1 MLFLC
6 EHFCLLTY
14 LCNSYIFYVEAKNH
28 KKNKEI
34 KLVLGL
40 LKANEFYALFM
51 YLYRKFTQ
59 SIDLLSHEAF
69 LNLD

>member
-14 LCNSYIFYVEAKNH
+14 LCNSYIFYVEAKTI
-28 KKNKEI
+28 KNKEI

-40 LKANEFYALFM
+40 SKANEFYALFM
-51 YLYRKFTQ
+51 YLYRKITQ